1 MSQDPF
7 GDTEIE
13 FPVDVHMRLVCE
25 AGETVFH
32 RVREAAVA
40 VELADKLQPTN
51 QSSGG
56 KYQSYQ
62 LSFVADSLEQLQSL
76 DRHFRSVDGVKMVL

>member
-1 MSQDPF
+1 MTLDPF
-7 GDTEIE
+7 GGEEID
-13 FPVDVHMRLVCE
+13 FPVEVHIRLVCE

-32 RVREAAVA
+32 RVRKAA
-40 VELADKLQPTN
+40 VELELEDKLQPAN

-62 LSFVADSLEQLQSL
+62 LSFTAGSPEQLQGI
-76 DRHFRSVDGVKMVL
+76 DRTFRAVEGVKMVL